1 MLKSGERR
9 YVPRYRIGGADT
21 PVVHGGTFKTMKA
34 ARIRL
39 EFIRCE
45 LAAGRD
51 PRDSLQ
57 GRRDAPLPSHGLT
70 VAVWGERWLASRRDV
85 APNTQKAYRK
95 GAGKVNE

>member
-9 YVPRYRIGGADT
+9 YVPRDRIGGADT

-51 PRDSLQ
+51 PRDSWRV
-57 GRRDAPLPSHGLT
+57 GGMPRCRRMA
-70 VAVWGERWLASRRDV
+70 
-85 APNTQKAYRK
+85 
-95 GAGKVNE
+95 